1 MFEDTTSIFFKEV
14 ETLVVNQLTSDF
26 QSDLVTPSV
35 NEGHRQI
42 IKEKFRESL
51 GFDDDQLM
59 TSMLF
64 ADW

>member
-1 MFEDTTSIFFKEV
+1 LFEDTTSIFFKEV

-51 GFDDDQLM
+51 GFDDD
-59 TSMLF
+59 
-64 ADW
+64 